1 MIDRRR
7 LLQLTGATL
16 AVPSTLH
23 WAHAQGKYPDRS
35 IRVVVPRVPGGAVDV
50 IGRGWSEKV
59 RTTSVR
65 AISKT
70 WAAVAAIG
78 ATAVA
83 RAAPDGYTLLIG
95 STSELVLNP
104 ILETLPYDP
113 IKDFTAISTLS
124 TSPLI
129 FAVDPALPIRGLK
142 ELTAYV
148 KANPG
153 KANYGTA
160 GAGTIGHV
168 AVEMFKQ
175 VAGLKDFVHVPYK
188 GGAAAIQEVVGKRL
202 TLGTVSISGAVVDLH
217 QAGKIRIVAV
227 TSEGRSEAL
236 PELPSVV
243 EQGYPDLNVLFF
255 IGLYAPAGVPASI
268 LEQLEK
274 VTQVAMKDPA
284 LRKTLHSAGFDVPEF
299 RSRVGRQIRPGG
311 IQAVGSGPQ
320 ISRHAGEI
328 DPKTVPDD
336 LLAWLRPQPGR
347 LLFFYV
353 PTAWESRK

>member
-23 WAHAQGKYPDRS
+23 WAYAQGKYPDRS

-59 RTTSVR
+59 RTTLGPSHIENMGGGGGR
-65 AISKT
+65 
-70 WAAVAAIG
+70 IG

-129 FAVDPALPIRGLK
+129 FAVDPALPIRNLK

-284 LRKTLHSAGFDVPEF
+284 LRKTLHSAGFDVPE
-299 RSRVGRQIRPGG
+299 SDRVSAAKFVQEEFKRW
-311 IQAVGSGPQ
+311 GPVLK
-320 ISRHAGEI
+320 SAGM
-328 DPKTVPDD
+328 
-336 LLAWLRPQPGR
+336 LA
-347 LLFFYV
+347 
-353 PTAWESRK
+353 K